1 MTAGTMRSFAAG
13 LLAAATLVAIV
24 YFLSPSE
31 AKTTVA
37 KEVQEEAI
45 ALSEDEMKAELTDK
59 DYIIL
64 TEDEWSKQLAEA
76 KASAEP
82 AKTEE
87 PAKEDEK
94 ETESAEKVVYRTML
108 TVTSGMTSIDVGD
121 ALERANVIK
130 NANDFFKEVE
140 KRGLSN
146 ELRPG
151 TFEVES
157 GMTMDELVSIIF
169 K

>member
-31 AKTTVA
+31 PKTTEA
-37 KEVQEEAI
+37 KQVQEEAK
-45 ALSEDEMKAELTDK
+45 ALTEDEMKAELTDK

-82 AKTEE
+82 EKTEE
-87 PAKEDEK
+87 PAKEDEQ

-157 GMTMDELVSIIF
+157 GMTMDELVSVIF

>member
-1 MTAGTMRSFAAG
+1 MTASTMRSFAAG
-13 LLAAATLVAIV
+13 LLAAAALVAIV
-24 YFLSPSE
+24 YFLSPAE
-31 AKTTVA
+31 AKTTEA
-37 KEVQEEAI
+37 KETEETK
-45 ALSEDEMKAELTDK
+45 ALTDDEMKAKLTEK
-59 DYIIL
+59 DYVIL
-64 TEDEWSKQLAEA
+64 KEDEWTKQLAEA

-82 AKTEE
+82 EKTEE
-87 PAKEDEK
+87 PAKEEEK
-94 ETESAEKVVYRTML
+94 ETAAEKVVYRTML

-130 NANDFFKEVE
+130 NGNDFFNEVE

-157 GMTMDELVSIIF
+157 GMTMDELISVIF

>member
-31 AKTTVA
+31 AKTTEA
-37 KEVQEEAI
+37 KEMQEEAK
-45 ALSEDEMKAELTDK
+45 ALTEDEMKAALTDQ
-59 DYIIL
+59 DYVIL
-64 TEDEWSKQLAEA
+64 TEDEWSKQLADA

-82 AKTEE
+82 EKTEE
-87 PAKEDEK
+87 PAKEDET
-94 ETESAEKVVYRTML
+94 ETAEKVVYRTML

-121 ALERANVIK
+121 ALERANVIE

-140 KRGLSN
+140 NRGLSN

-157 GMTMDELVSIIF
+157 GMTMDELVSVIF
-169 K
+169 N

>member
-31 AKTTVA
+31 AKTTEA

-45 ALSEDEMKAELTDK
+45 ALTEDEMKAELTDK